1 MRSKNLMGQ
10 QNILLRVKRS
20 NNSRLFVSCCSYFNR
35 APKGFGGFYDLWK
48 ETVPALTYEQQKAN
62 YQRAMQKPHQGTIKI
77 AYVLIGHYQPEEISL
92 AVDSEKIVL
101 HGQHQ
106 CEQEDGFGKSEFMR
120 IFTLPPGVDPTTVRS
135 RINPDNGVLVIE
147 GTKQSEDKANDGEFE
162 AKLDFS
168 GFRPEEIKLHLR
180 GNTLTVTGIHVCE
193 RHQSG
198 NTYSRFIVLPEDVDP
213 GSVMSCLSGEGLL
226 TIKASRDSAMLSG
239 DSSGDVTIT
248 RETNEEPKEKTTSAD
263 A

>member
-1 MRSKNLMGQ
+1 
-10 QNILLRVKRS
+10 
-20 NNSRLFVSCCSYFNR
+20 
-35 APKGFGGFYDLWK
+35 
-48 ETVPALTYEQQKAN
+48 
-62 YQRAMQKPHQGTIKI
+62 MQKPHKKTIQI
-77 AYVLIGHYQPEEISL
+77 ACVLIGHYQPEEISL
-92 AVDSEKIVL
+92 EVDSGKIIL
-101 HGQHQ
+101 HGQRQ
-106 CEQEDGFGKSEFMR
+106 CEEDRFEKSEFKR
-120 IFTLPPGVDPTTVRS
+120 VLTLPPGVDPTTVTS

-180 GNTLTVTGIHVCE
+180 GNTLTVTGVHVCE
-193 RHQSG
+193 RHQPC

-226 TIKASRDSAMLSG
+226 TIKASRDSAMFSRN
-239 DSSGDVTIT
+239 SSDDINIT

-263 A
+263 E

>member
-1 MRSKNLMGQ
+1 MN
-10 QNILLRVKRS
+10 
-20 NNSRLFVSCCSYFNR
+20 
-35 APKGFGGFYDLWK
+35 
-48 ETVPALTYEQQKAN
+48 YEQQKAD
-62 YQRAMQKPHQGTIKI
+62 YRRAMQKPHQGTIQI
-77 AYVLIGHYQPEEISL
+77 ACVLIGHYQPEEISL
-92 AVDSEKIVL
+92 EVDSGKIIL
-101 HGQHQ
+101 HGQRQ
-106 CEQEDGFGKSEFMR
+106 CEEDRFEKSEFKR
-120 IFTLPPGVDPTTVRS
+120 VFTLPPGVDPTTVTS

-180 GNTLTVTGIHVCE
+180 GNTLTVTGVHVCE
-193 RHQSG
+193 RHQPC

-226 TIKASRDSAMLSG
+226 TIKASRNPAMFSRN
-239 DSSGDVTIT
+239 SSDDINIT

-263 A
+263 E